1 MNKEFNKGL
10 LLAGFGSFWWGFFGV
25 IYFKYIAYIGH
36 IELVVHRCLWTA
48 FTLILTTFF
57 FSKWNIFFKI
67 VKNKSNLFYLFISG
81 FLIFINWGVWIYAI
95 ATNRIIDA
103 SFGYFIMPILSVM
116 LGYLFFKEKLNK
128 KRVFSIMLVILY
140 ILFLLIVSIKSL
152 PWVGLIVALSWG
164 FYNLVRKKINVD
176 TDVGL
181 LIESLFILPFAL
193 LAFYLIASKGYNDF
207 QLSDPSMMLFIYLAG
222 PMTVIPL
229 FLYVRGVELCGLG
242 PTGMIFYITPTF
254 QFLLGYFY
262 YNEPFSITKLVSF
275 IFIWIAVIIYLKDLN
290 AVSYTHL
297 TLPTK
302 LTG

>member
-116 LGYLFFKEKLNK
+116 LGYIFFKEKLNK
-128 KRVFSIMLVILY
+128 KRVFSILLVILS
-140 ILFLLIVSIKSL
+140 IVFLIIISIKSL

-181 LIESLFILPFAL
+181 LIESLFILPFAM
-193 LAFYLIASKGYNDF
+193 LAFYFIASKGYNDF
-207 QLSDPSMMLFIYLAG
+207 QLSDPPMMLFIYLAG

-254 QFLLGYFY
+254 QFLLGFFY

-275 IFIWIAVIIYLKDLN
+275 IFIWIAVIIYLKDLHET
-290 AVSYTHL
+290 S
-297 TLPTK
+297 
-302 LTG
+302 

>member
-57 FSKWNIFFKI
+57 FSKWNVFFKI

-81 FLIFINWGVWIYAI
+81 FLIFINWAVWIYAI

-128 KRVFSIMLVILY
+128 KRVFSILLVILS
-140 ILFLLIVSIKSL
+140 ILFLIIVSIKSL

-275 IFIWIAVIIYLKDLN
+275 IFIWIAVIIYLKDLHETN
-290 AVSYTHL
+290 
-297 TLPTK
+297 
-302 LTG
+302 

>member
-36 IELVVHRCLWTA
+36 IELVVHRCLWTT
-48 FTLILTTFF
+48 FTLIFTTFF
-57 FSKWNIFFKI
+57 FSKWNIFFNI
-67 VKNKSNLFYLFISG
+67 LQNKSNLFYLFISG
-81 FLIFINWGVWIYAI
+81 FLIFINWAVWIYAI

-128 KRVFSIMLVILY
+128 KRIFSILLVISS
-140 ILFLLIVSIKSL
+140 ILFLIIVSIKSL

-193 LAFYLIASKGYNDF
+193 IAFYLIASKGYNDF
-207 QLSDPSMMLFIYLAG
+207 RLSDPSMMLFIYLAG

-262 YNEPFSITKLVSF
+262 YKEPFSITKLVSF
-275 IFIWIAVIIYLKDLN
+275 IFIWIAVIIYLRDLHETN
-290 AVSYTHL
+290 
-297 TLPTK
+297 
-302 LTG
+302 

>member
-1 MNKEFNKGL
+1 MNKQFNKGL

-25 IYFKYIAYIGH
+25 IYFKYISYIGH

-48 FTLILTTFF
+48 FTLIITTFF
-57 FSKWNIFFKI
+57 FSKWSIFFKI
-67 VKNKSNLFYLFISG
+67 IKSKFNLFYLLISG

-116 LGYLFFKEKLNK
+116 LGYFFFREKLNK
-128 KRVFSIMLVILY
+128 KRIFSIILVVLSIM
-140 ILFLLIVSIKSL
+140 FLIIVSVKSL
-152 PWVGLIVALSWG
+152 PWVGLIVAFSWG
-164 FYNLVRKKINVD
+164 FYNLIRKKINVD

-193 LAFYLIASKGYNDF
+193 LAFYLIVNNGYNDF
-207 QLSDPSMMLFIYLAG
+207 KLTDPPMMLFIFLAG

-254 QFLLGYFY
+254 QFILGYFY

-275 IFIWIAVIIYLKDLN
+275 ILIWIAVIIYLKDLHETN
-290 AVSYTHL
+290 
-297 TLPTK
+297 
-302 LTG
+302 